1 MAKAMIKDVNMSFKV
16 ERELRDEFAA
26 VAKRQHR
33 TASQMLREFMWAE
46 IEGVKVPNAETRAA
60 MEESRSGGGTR
71 FTNLD
76 DLFRDLGIPCEK

>member
-1 MAKAMIKDVNMSFKV
+1 MSFKV

-60 MEESRSGGGTR
+60 MKESRSGKGKRYATV
-71 FTNLD
+71 D
-76 DLFRDLGIPCEK
+76 DLLKDLGIPCER